1 MLKVGITGGIGSGKS
16 TVARIFGVLG
26 IPVYDAD
33 AAAKLIMNRDEGLK
47 AQLATHFGT
56 DLYVSGQLD
65 RALLASRVF
74 ANPDKL
80 ALLNSLVHPVTIAD
94 AARWMLEQQGSYAL
108 KEAAL
113 IFESGS
119 QQDLDYV
126 IGVYAPEAL
135 RIRRAMQRDGVTRE
149 QVKARMRQQI
159 PDSIKMRLCDWV
171 IVNDEQQAVIPQV
184 LHIHHTLCT
193 TAPYRC

>member
-193 TAPYRC
+193 TGA

>member
-94 AARWMLEQQGSYAL
+94 AARWMLEQQGPYAL

-193 TAPYRC
+193 TGA